1 MSINVIPMKKKTAL
15 QHAVSPLANRIS
27 LQSINITT
35 EEGDDV
41 DQSPSIHIDEAVKKV
56 INITYDH
63 EGNPNITS
71 ENLGMQYDNRVV

>member
-1 MSINVIPMKKKTAL
+1 MSINVIPMKRKTAL
-15 QHAVSPLANRIS
+15 QQAASPLSSKIS
-27 LQSINITT
+27 LQSITITT

-41 DQSPSIHIDEAVKKV
+41 DQSPSVYIDEAVKKV
-56 INITYDH
+56 INITYDQ